1 LKPKSTHRQKPA
13 IAGFFLVLSLLMAR
27 DRTTTEP
34 AALLQRRFMP
44 ITGKD

>member
-1 LKPKSTHRQKPA
+1 MP
-13 IAGFFLVLSLLMAR
+13 LLMAR

-34 AALLQRRFMP
+34 AALLQQRFMP